1 MDATILHFPI
11 LVLIHISTMLYIDPK
26 MQKSKSPIKMDVCCF
41 CFPKM
46 QKMVTKK
53 WSEHFTGS
61 PMFRMAIRW
70 LQQDLRRSNGANNSK
85 QRIMSSGMKQ
95 LTCVKVR
102 SKHWIVGKL
111 NGKNKLETKPKL
123 VKNIYKELVHNLH
136 IGNRDP
142 RASIQL
148 LKIQTLNGFTG

>member
-1 MDATILHFPI
+1 
-11 LVLIHISTMLYIDPK
+11 MLYIDPK
-26 MQKSKSPIKMDVCCF
+26 MRKSKSPIKMDVCCF

-61 PMFRMAIRW
+61 PMLRMAIRW

-123 VKNIYKELVHNLH
+123 VKNIYKESAQFAYWK
-136 IGNRDP
+136 P
-142 RASIQL
+142 RSKGKYTTFEDTNTKWFYRIAKSR
-148 LKIQTLNGFTG
+148 